1 MRLLTAIFVALAA
14 LGGASRARAD
24 GVRELRYDTRIDLA
38 VTSVGGVWWLSS
50 ELMKTEL
57 VPEKCRWCYRAD
69 DGADLLN
76 PYDGWVRR
84 RLVWRSPGKAATLS
98 NVLGFVVEP
107 GAMMGLTALASA
119 NDRAIDRFPVDALL
133 ITEAT
138 VIAADLNQLAKFA
151 FARERPFVHYL
162 PRAPEEIR
170 ALTDSPSD
178 DNLSFFSGHTTL
190 AFAIG
195 TSAATVTT
203 LRGYR
208 LAPLVWAA
216 GLTMGSAVGY
226 LRIAADKH
234 YFSDV
239 VVGAIV
245 GTVVGVGVPLV
256 FHSAGASSPSANPN
270 PPTASAQ
277 ALSAPAVHSAFSV
290 SGGF

>member
-1 MRLLTAIFVALAA
+1 MRLLTVIFVALVGLAA
-14 LGGASRARAD
+14 ASPARAD
-24 GVRELRYDTRIDLA
+24 GVRELRYDTRVDVA
-38 VTSVGGVWWLSS
+38 VTSVGGVWWLTS
-50 ELMKTEL
+50 ELMKADL
-57 VPEKCRWCYRAD
+57 VPEKCRWCYRAE

-76 PYDGWVRR
+76 PYDGWVRK
-84 RLVWRSPGKAATLS
+84 RLLWRNTATAATLS
-98 NVLGFVVEP
+98 SVVGFVVEP
-107 GAMMGLTALASA
+107 AAMMGLTALSSA

-138 VIAADLNQLAKFA
+138 VIAADINQLAKFA

-162 PRAPEEIR
+162 PRAPDAIR

-178 DNLSFFSGHTTL
+178 DNLSFFSGHTAL
-190 AFAIG
+190 AFAVG
-195 TSAATVTT
+195 TSAAMVNT

-208 LAPLVWAA
+208 LAPVVWVA
-216 GLTMGSAVGY
+216 GLTMAGSVGY

-239 VVGAIV
+239 VTGAVV
-245 GTVVGVGVPLV
+245 GTVVGIGVPLI

-270 PPTASAQ
+270 PPTASGQ
-277 ALSAPAVHSAFSV
+277 ALTAPAVHSAFSV